1 MFLLLLDGVDVIFL
15 FCVFIMICF
24 ELNGAKKWATFI
36 NLQYY
41 FELSLAYLNQTAGI
55 SFRAF
60 HKLGT
65 EPLPLGL
72 EMLISKLIF
81 LNALSTANNRASVAP

>member
-1 MFLLLLDGVDVIFL
+1 MQS
-15 FCVFIMICF
+15 
-24 ELNGAKKWATFI
+24 KRT
-36 NLQYY
+36 YT
-41 FELSLAYLNQTAGI
+41 QTAGI

-60 HKLGT
+60 YKVGT